1 MKLLIALAAW
11 LVATALLVAAPAA
24 RADDGGGF
32 QIKIGGLALVS
43 GSGKP
48 RTEARAVTGFQAIA
62 TRGSIKLL
70 LRQGSREGVELSG
83 DDNILPL
90 IETQVVDHGGV
101 PTLEIGAR
109 RGTSMSPRLPLVAS
123 VDLITLKAISIAGG
137 GTVTSEALK
146 TSTLKLS
153 IAGSATVKLHQ
164 LSADEVAT
172 QVSGSGDIEFTG
184 RVTKLAVSI
193 SGSGDVNTRG
203 LEADDVSVNVAGS
216 GDASVTA
223 RKTLN
228 VSIAGSGNVV
238 YAGDA
243 TVKSSI
249 AGHGSV
255 KKQ

>member
-1 MKLLIALAAW
+1 MKRLIALATLFGAS
-11 LVATALLVAAPAA
+11 VLLAAAPAA
-24 RADDGGGF
+24 RADDGGLRI
-32 QIKIGGLALVS
+32 QIGGFALVN

-48 RTEARAVTGFQAIA
+48 RTETRAVTGFQAIA
-62 TRGSIKLL
+62 TRGSIKLV

-146 TSTLKLS
+146 TSTLKLAIS
-153 IAGSATVKLHQ
+153 GSASVKLHQ
-164 LSADEVAT
+164 LSADDVAT

-184 RVTKLAVSI
+184 RATKLSVSV
-193 SGSGDVNTRG
+193 SGSGEVNTRG

-255 KKQ
+255 RKQ